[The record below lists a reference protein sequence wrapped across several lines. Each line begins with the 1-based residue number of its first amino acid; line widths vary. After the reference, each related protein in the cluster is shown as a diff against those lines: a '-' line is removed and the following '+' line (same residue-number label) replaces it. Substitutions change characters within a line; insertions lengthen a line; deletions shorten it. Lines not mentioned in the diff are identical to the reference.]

1 MLQTSLQIIPSIV
14 LKLGYNFLMKKSL
27 VLIGIVG
34 IGVLLAIAGCRTS
47 RSAYK
52 SAPYTIIRSDGN
64 FEIRDYPALRVVES
78 AMKNGGSGGSFNRL
92 FRYISG
98 GNDAGKKIAMTTP
111 VFMDGGEGTMAFF
124 MPEDLGKVPQP
135 TDQSVRVREIPAG
148 RIAVLRYRGERSARQ
163 ETDYLAQLKTW
174 ASDQNIQISAAPPM
188 FAYFDPPWTP
198 PFLRR
203 NEVMLRIEQ

>member
-1 MLQTSLQIIPSIV
+1 
-14 LKLGYNFLMKKSL
+14 MKKTL
-27 VLIGIVG
+27 LLVG
-34 IGVLLAIAGCRTS
+34 ILVVGLFLAIAGCRTS

-52 SAPYTIIRSDGN
+52 SAPYTVIRSDGG
-64 FEIRDYPALRVVES
+64 FEIRDYPVLRVVES
-78 AMKNGGSGGSFNRL
+78 TMKDGGSGGSFNRL

-98 GNDAGKKIAMTTP
+98 GNDDGKKIAMTTP

-135 TDQSVRVREIPAG
+135 TDDSVRVREIPAG
-148 RIAVLRYRGERSARQ
+148 RFAVMQFRGERSAKQ
-163 ETDYLAQLKTW
+163 EAEHLKQLKTW
-174 ASDQNIQISAAPPM
+174 TTGQKIKVAPAPPV

-203 NEVMLRIEQ
+203 NEVMLCIEQ